1 MGKKRRTFSGAEKAK
16 IVLEA
21 LKERQPLSELA
32 QKFEVHP
39 GQVSAWKK
47 EAQEHLSDLF
57 TDKRSR
63 EKEQED
69 QTKLVEQLY
78 QQIGQLQ
85 VELNWMKK
93 KVGQTS

>member
-1 MGKKRRTFSGAEKAK
+1 MGRRMRTFSGAEKAK

-21 LKERQPLSELA
+21 LKERQTLTEIA

-39 GQVSAWKK
+39 VQVSSWKK

-57 TDKRSR
+57 SDKRSR
-63 EKEQED
+63 DKEHED
-69 QTKLVEQLY
+69 QLQLVEQLY

-85 VELNWMKK
+85 VELNWLKK
-93 KVGQTS
+93 KVGQL